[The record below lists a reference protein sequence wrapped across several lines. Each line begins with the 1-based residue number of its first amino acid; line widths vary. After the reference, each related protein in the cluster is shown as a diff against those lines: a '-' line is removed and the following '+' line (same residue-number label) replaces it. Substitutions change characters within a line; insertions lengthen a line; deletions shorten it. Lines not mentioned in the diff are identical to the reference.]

1 MKRIDVISMIA
12 RKAEE
17 KNSLIVC
24 NIGLPSRELHHVK
37 DRTGNFYMLG
47 SMGLA
52 SSIGLGLSLSVPKR
66 HIIAIDGDGSVLMN
80 MGSLATIAH
89 QRPENYLLVVIDN
102 GTYGST
108 GDQPTATS
116 LGTDLGAVARGAGVQ
131 EVHTADNENEVEQI
145 LKKVDRGVIVV
156 RVDAGNASVPVI
168 GLPPEEII
176 ERFMAECARPSESV

>member
-1 MKRIDVISMIA
+1 MKRIDAITMIA

-24 NIGLPSRELHHVK
+24 NIGLPSKELHHVK
-37 DRTGNFYMLG
+37 DRNGNFYMLG
-47 SMGLA
+47 SMGLS

-66 HIIAIDGDGSVLMN
+66 HVIAIDGDGSVLMN

-116 LGTDLGAVARGAGVQ
+116 LGTDLGAVAKGAGIQDVY
-131 EVHTADNENEVEQI
+131 TTNNEKELEQT
-145 LKKVDRGVIVV
+145 LKNVDRGVVIA
-156 RVDAGNASVPVI
+156 RVGAGNASVPII
-168 GLPPEEII
+168 GLSPEEII
-176 ERFMAECARPSESV
+176 ERFMTECARPSE